1 MKVSADRS
9 GQAKRPPLR
18 RLHAG
23 VRPAASALAVPTRS
37 AHSLLLAL
45 LMLAAFLGQS
55 IVTQSHIHFAG
66 SAAPAVA
73 VAEGSFK
80 APPLSKRGPAD
91 SPADC
96 PVCRE
101 LAAAGHYLLPDLVTL
116 PGAVLPLVWVF
127 VPPLLGIACPQR
139 SHRWQSRAPPQ

>member
-1 MKVSADRS
+1 LCA
-9 GQAKRPPLR
+9 
-18 RLHAG
+18 
-23 VRPAASALAVPTRS
+23 PARS

-45 LMLAAFLGQS
+45 LLLAAFLGQS
-55 IVTQSHIHFAG
+55 IVTQSHIHFAS
-66 SAAPAVA
+66 SAAPA

-101 LAAAGHYLLPDLVTL
+101 LAAAGHYLLPDPVIL
-116 PGAVLPLVWVF
+116 PSIILPLAWVFVLPLF
-127 VPPLLGIACPQR
+127 GIACPQR